1 MHAKPGMRVRA
12 GRPLVTL
19 HTDTPERFAR
29 AREALQDGYAID
41 DAVPEERP
49 IILDRI
55 A

>member
-12 GRPLVTL
+12 GQPLVTL

-29 AREALQDGYAID
+29 AREALRGGYAID
-41 DAVPEERP
+41 DAAPEERLL
-49 IILDRI
+49 IIDRI